1 MHPKRYSTPIAS
13 ALSRFF
19 KDQNGSDNLSLA
31 RLWEQWDTLLGPDI
45 TDLICPLGH
54 TRDTLLLGAEDAI
67 VIHEFTYFSDQI
79 LERVNGFLGREVFKH
94 IHIELL
100 RGRTPLNKKLLTES
114 GSYPHPDKP
123 ENLGQPGA
131 LPDDGSPVARAYKA
145 YVRHFQDQS
154 KSESAPDSTTNKPTP
169 S

>member
-1 MHPKRYSTPIAS
+1 MHRKQHSIPIAS
-13 ALSRFF
+13 ALHRFL
-19 KDQNGSDNLSLA
+19 KEQNGSDNLSLA

-54 TRDTLLLGAEDAI
+54 TKDTLLLGAEDAI
-67 VIHEFTYFSDQI
+67 VIHEFTYFSQQI
-79 LERVNGFLGREVFKH
+79 LERVNGFLGREVFQH

-100 RGRTPLNKKLLTES
+100 KGRTPLNKKLLTES
-114 GSYPHPDKP
+114 GSYPNPSKP
-123 ENLGQPGA
+123 EHLGQPGT

-154 KSESAPDSTTNKPTP
+154 EPQSASTSPNSKPTP

>member
-1 MHPKRYSTPIAS
+1 MHRKQHATPIAS
-13 ALSRFF
+13 VLSRFF
-19 KDQNGSDNLSLA
+19 REQNGSDNLSLA
-31 RLWEQWDTLLGPDI
+31 RLWEQWDTLFGPDI

-54 TRDTLLLGAEDAI
+54 TKDTLLLGAEDAI

-79 LERVNGFLGREVFKH
+79 LERVNGFLGRQTFKH

-114 GSYPHPDKP
+114 GSYPNPSKP
-123 ENLGQPGA
+123 GKLGQPGT

-145 YVRHFQDQS
+145 YVKHFQDQAAS
-154 KSESAPDSTTNKPTP
+154 LSAPDATTNKPT